1 MCTELEKLYQC
12 RLVIAVLLNM
22 YNWLTYSVPSALS
35 NQPTVNMYMYVH
47 TKHNKHRCNYG
58 FIPGT
63 VASLNRGWGL
73 LNRHDWTKYTAE
85 LGQHSCN
92 IDCLNNK
99 ILSNPQMNRAL
110 PEICHAYFLYLQCK
124 QGTVDQPSNE
134 TWQHLTHAQHSMPLF
149 LVHHLPEK

>member
-22 YNWLTYSVPSALS
+22 YIFSAFCFIKS
-35 NQPTVNMYMYVH
+35 ANCKHVH
-47 TKHNKHRCNYG
+47 VCPHKTQHRCNYG

-63 VASLNRGWGL
+63 VASLNGGWGL
-73 LNRHDWTKYTAE
+73 LNKHDWTKYTAE

-92 IDCLNNK
+92 IVCYNNK

-110 PEICHAYFLYLQCK
+110 PERCHAYFLYLQCK